1 MHSALWVQM
10 GREEDMT
17 GWVTEG
23 HKKREGCHQ
32 GVMGWNGWVGVTL
45 GHEAE

>member
-23 HKKREGCHQ
+23 HKSVIRESWG
-32 GVMGWNGWVGVTL
+32 GMGGWG
-45 GHEAE
+45 